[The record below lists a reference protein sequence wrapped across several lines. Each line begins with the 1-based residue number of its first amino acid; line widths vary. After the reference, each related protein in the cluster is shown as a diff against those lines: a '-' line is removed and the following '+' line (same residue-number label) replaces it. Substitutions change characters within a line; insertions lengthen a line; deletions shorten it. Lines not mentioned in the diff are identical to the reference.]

1 MNTYGESTTTTAY
14 GQAPAATY
22 NTNDGR
28 YINKSTGRPYKAY
41 RNRPSKRQT
50 LLELLSFVLLLVS
63 VPAFLGGLFS
73 IFLGF
78 FGIACGML
86 GLFAWTRRHIVM
98 FLILSFLVIAGCI
111 VNIILRGASDN
122 KAQCMPFY
130 RYSNQFASFN
140 TNGVNGTDV
149 DDDDG
154 SVFVGDELN
163 DNTNNYD
170 RSIWC
175 GDRIVLYITNAVIAL
190 FALLGHVIAWTLF
203 GRQRAAARR
212 NRAADTRNATASRT
226 VTSTGVAAPAY

>member
-1 MNTYGESTTTTAY
+1 MNTSTTTTA
-14 GQAPAATY
+14 
-22 NTNDGR
+22 DDR
-28 YINKSTGRPYKAY
+28 YMNRSTGRPYKAY

-50 LLELLSFVLLLVS
+50 LLELLSFVLICVS

-73 IFLGF
+73 IFLAF
-78 FGIACGML
+78 FGIACGLL
-86 GLFAWTRRHIVM
+86 GLFAWTRRHIAF
-98 FLILSFLVIAGCI
+98 FLILSFLVIAGCV
-111 VNIILRGASDN
+111 VNIILRAASDN

-130 RYSNQFASFN
+130 RYSNQFASIN
-140 TNGVNGTDV
+140 SNDNGTIV
-149 DDDDG
+149 DDDDNG